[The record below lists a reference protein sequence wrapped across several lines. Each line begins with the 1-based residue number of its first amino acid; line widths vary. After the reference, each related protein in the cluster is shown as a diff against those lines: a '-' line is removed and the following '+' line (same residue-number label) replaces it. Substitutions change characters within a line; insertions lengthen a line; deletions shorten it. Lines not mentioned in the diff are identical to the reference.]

1 MADELLDRII
11 AGEFPPGSSVPG
23 ELELSARHEV
33 SRMTVREAMKTLE
46 AQQILSVERGRG
58 TFVNPLSRWA
68 SLEAVLRA
76 ASEGKNDAAAAVQ
89 LIELRRMLESGA
101 CELAAGR
108 ISDADLKTLYG
119 QLESMRAA
127 HEKHDVAA
135 FVAADLAFHDLILR
149 AAENVFV
156 AVLFAP
162 LHRVLESGG
171 PRRQRCARSRRTRSA
186 ITRKSR
192 MRWPRVIR
200 TGRGTP
206 WTPTCN
212 RRWMTSRPLSW
223 RTDRPDRR
231 PDRPAD
237 GRRRTAPGR
246 LRRWRARSGLSRSSG
261 EREEELL
268 EFGPVQAGVLLLHAL
283 LQARGDDR
291 ESGPVQGA

>member
-11 AGEFPPGSSVPG
+11 AGEFPPGAPVPG

-76 ASEGKNDAAAAVQ
+76 ASEGKDDAAAAVQ
-89 LIELRRMLESGA
+89 LIELRRMLETGA

-108 ISDADLKTLYG
+108 ISDSDLNALSG
-119 QLESMRAA
+119 QLDAMRVA

-135 FVAADLAFHDLILR
+135 FVAADLAFHDLILH

-162 LHRVLESGG
+162 LHRVLE
-171 PRRQRCARSRRTRSA
+171 
-186 ITRKSR
+186 
-192 MRWPRVIR
+192 
-200 TGRGTP
+200 
-206 WTPTCN
+206 
-212 RRWMTSRPLSW
+212 
-223 RTDRPDRR
+223 
-231 PDRPAD
+231 
-237 GRRRTAPGR
+237 RRRTQTSEVREIQAHAIGHHQKVVEALSSRDPH
-246 LRRWRARSGLSRSSG
+246 RARDAMDAHMQQTLDDLKAYVLADRS
-261 EREEELL
+261 
-268 EFGPVQAGVLLLHAL
+268 A
-283 LQARGDDR
+283 
-291 ESGPVQGA
+291 